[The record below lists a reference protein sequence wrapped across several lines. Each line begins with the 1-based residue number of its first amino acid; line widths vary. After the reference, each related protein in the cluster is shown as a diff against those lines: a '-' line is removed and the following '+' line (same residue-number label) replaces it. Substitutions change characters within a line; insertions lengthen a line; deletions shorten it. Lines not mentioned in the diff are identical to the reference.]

1 METTWSL
8 NRRVTVRIEQI
19 RVVRSV
25 VAYWRT
31 ALSTKGVRGVSTYVL
46 AYIAPAIRLTH
57 TSHTEDQH
65 GIGLGIGHTED
76 QHSPQ
81 AKADQGLSNSG
92 MDTGSGLDCSDPL
105 ILSTKIY
112 L

>member
-1 METTWSL
+1 M
-8 NRRVTVRIEQI
+8 
-19 RVVRSV
+19 
-25 VAYWRT
+25 
-31 ALSTKGVRGVSTYVL
+31 
-46 AYIAPAIRLTH
+46 YIVPAIRLTH
-57 TSHTEDQH
+57 TEDQH
-65 GIGLGIGHTED
+65 GTGLGIGHTED

-92 MDTGSGLDCSDPL
+92 MDTGSGLDCLDPL

>member
-1 METTWSL
+1 MIYTHGDNMEPN

-19 RVVRSV
+19 WAVRSV
-25 VAYWRT
+25 ADWRT
-31 ALSTKGVRGVSTYVL
+31 ALSTYGVGGVSAYVRL
-46 AYIAPAIRLTH
+46 YIAPAIRLTH

-92 MDTGSGLDCSDPL
+92 MDTGSGLDCLDPL
-105 ILSTKIY
+105 ILY